1 MSWVISEVWEVSW
14 VISEMWDVSWV
25 ISGVWEV
32 SRSSVRCGGVLGHQ

>member
-14 VISEMWDVSWV
+14 VISEVWDVSWV

-32 SRSSVRCGGVLGHQ
+32 SGSSVRCGGVLGHQ